1 MKRIEFEP
9 EEKIYGTYWTAIEEA
24 PSKNGERYY
33 KCRCICGKVKEVS
46 AKSLKIWKK

>member
-24 PSKNGERYY
+24 PSKTEKDIINAAAFAE
-33 KCRCICGKVKEVS
+33 K
-46 AKSLKIWKK
+46 LKK